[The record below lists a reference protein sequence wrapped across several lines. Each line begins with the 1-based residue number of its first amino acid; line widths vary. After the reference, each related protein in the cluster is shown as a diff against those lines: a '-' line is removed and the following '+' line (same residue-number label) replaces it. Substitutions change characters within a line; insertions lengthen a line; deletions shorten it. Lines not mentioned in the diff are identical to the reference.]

1 MKILLVDDDD
11 AIRRLIGR
19 VGRTTRDCECKMTGK
34 RDVGL
39 LRSMPADS
47 ICAANI

>member
-19 VGRTTRDCECKMTGK
+19 VLEQRGHTI
-34 RDVGL
+34 DV
-39 LRSMPADS
+39 RMPG
-47 ICAANI
+47 